1 MNFTDYLPSGL
12 GPDDLAVV
20 MAAFGALMAA
30 VTVWRA
36 LLVRDPS
43 IRRIRA
49 VTAERDAMR
58 AAITAPKK
66 AEKRFGGLREESLG
80 LMRRVIER
88 LNLRRSE
95 QGKTA
100 EFRLARAGWRS
111 RDAMVAYLFFR
122 LSLPFAFGV
131 LAVSAIYIL
140 QIYPVKPV
148 LKPSICFGAVLF
160 GYFLPVLIVK
170 NQGDKREA
178 ALRKALPDGLDLL
191 VICAEA
197 GLSLDAALTRVS
209 REIAPSTPELAEEL
223 ALTAAELS
231 FLPDRRKALQNLTRR
246 APMQEIT
253 GLVNT
258 LIQTE
263 RYGTPL
269 TRSLRVLAA
278 EFRNERL
285 MRAEAKAARL
295 PATLTLPL
303 ILFILPPLFIV
314 LIGPAIIQAID
325 AFAKM

>member
-1 MNFTDYLPSGL
+1 
-12 GPDDLAVV
+12 
-20 MAAFGALMAA
+20 
-30 VTVWRA
+30 
-36 LLVRDPS
+36 
-43 IRRIRA
+43 
-49 VTAERDAMR
+49 
-58 AAITAPKK
+58 
-66 AEKRFGGLREESLG
+66 
-80 LMRRVIER
+80 
-88 LNLRRSE
+88 
-95 QGKTA
+95 
-100 EFRLARAGWRS
+100 
-111 RDAMVAYLFFR
+111 
-122 LSLPFAFGV
+122 V

-178 ALRKALPDGLDLL
+178 LLRKALPDGLDLL

>member
-1 MNFTDYLPSGL
+1 MNFADYLPAAF
-12 GPDDLAVV
+12 GPDDFAVL
-20 MAAFGALMAA
+20 MAAFGALSAM
-30 VTVWRA
+30 VVVWRA

-43 IRRIRA
+43 ARRIRA
-49 VTAERDAMR
+49 VAGER
-58 AAITAPKK
+58 AALRAKRLDPV
-66 AEKRFGGLREESLG
+66 AADRRFGGLKEESLG

-88 LNLRRSE
+88 FNLRRSE
-95 QGKTA
+95 QGRTA

-122 LSLPFAFGV
+122 LSLPFAFGI
-131 LAVSAIYIL
+131 LAVSAIYL
-140 QIYPVKPV
+140 LEVYPVKPAFR
-148 LKPSICFGAVLF
+148 PAICFTAVIF
-160 GYFLPVLIVK
+160 GYLLPGLIVK
-170 NQGDKREA
+170 NQGDKREQ

-197 GLSLDAALTRVS
+197 GLSLDAALARVA
-209 REIAPSTPELAEEL
+209 REIAPSTPELAEEI

-231 FLPDRRKALQNLTRR
+231 FLPDRRKALQNLTLR
-246 APMQEIT
+246 APMPEVS

>member
-1 MNFTDYLPSGL
+1 MNFADYLPAAFS
-12 GPDDLAVV
+12 PDDFAVL
-20 MAAFGALMAA
+20 MAAFGALSAM
-30 VTVWRA
+30 VVVWRA

-43 IRRIRA
+43 ARRIRA
-49 VTAERDAMR
+49 VAGER
-58 AAITAPKK
+58 AALRA
-66 AEKRFGGLREESLG
+66 KRLDP
-80 LMRRVIER
+80 VAAD
-88 LNLRRSE
+88 RRSE
-95 QGKTA
+95 QGRTA

-131 LAVSAIYIL
+131 LAVSAIYL
-140 QIYPVKPV
+140 LEVYPVKPAFR
-148 LKPSICFGAVLF
+148 PAICFTAVIF
-160 GYFLPVLIVK
+160 GYLLPGLIVK
-170 NQGDKREA
+170 NQGDKREQ

-197 GLSLDAALTRVS
+197 GLSLDAALARVA
-209 REIAPSTPELAEEL
+209 REIAPSTPELAEEI

-231 FLPDRRKALQNLTRR
+231 FLPDRRKALQNLTLR
-246 APMQEIT
+246 APMPEVS

>member
-1 MNFTDYLPSGL
+1 MNFADYLPAAF
-12 GPDDLAVV
+12 GPDDFAVL
-20 MAAFGALMAA
+20 MAAFGALSAM
-30 VTVWRA
+30 VVVWRA

-43 IRRIRA
+43 ARRIRA
-49 VTAERDAMR
+49 VAGER
-58 AAITAPKK
+58 AALRA
-66 AEKRFGGLREESLG
+66 KRLDPVAAD
-80 LMRRVIER
+80 RR
-88 LNLRRSE
+88 
-95 QGKTA
+95 TA

-131 LAVSAIYIL
+131 LAVSAIYL
-140 QIYPVKPV
+140 LEVYPVKPAFR
-148 LKPSICFGAVLF
+148 PAICFTAVIF
-160 GYFLPVLIVK
+160 GYLLPGLIVK
-170 NQGDKREA
+170 NQGDKREQ

-197 GLSLDAALTRVS
+197 GLSLDAALARVA
-209 REIAPSTPELAEEL
+209 REIAPSTPELAEEI

-231 FLPDRRKALQNLTRR
+231 FLPDRRKALQNLTLR
-246 APMQEIT
+246 APMPEVS

>member
-1 MNFTDYLPSGL
+1 MTLADLLPTGI
-12 GPDDLAVV
+12 GTDDLAVA
-20 MAAFGALMAA
+20 MAALGALSAA
-30 VTVWRA
+30 VAVWRA
-36 LLVRDPS
+36 LLVRDPVP
-43 IRRIRA
+43 RRIRA
-49 VTAERDAMR
+49 VAGER
-58 AAITAPKK
+58 AAMQAARLSPQK
-66 AEKRFGGLREESLG
+66 ADKRFGGLREEGLG

-95 QGKTA
+95 QGQTA
-100 EFRLARAGWRS
+100 EYRLARAGRRS

-131 LAVSAIYIL
+131 LAVSAIYL
-140 QIYPVKPV
+140 LDIYPVKPA
-148 LKPSICFGAVLF
+148 LKPAICFAAVLA

-197 GLSLDAALTRVS
+197 GLSLDAALARVS
-209 REIAPSTPELAEEL
+209 REIAPSTSELAEEL
-223 ALTAAELS
+223 ALTSAELS
-231 FLPDRRKALQNLTRR
+231 FLPDRRRALQNLARR
-246 APMQEIT
+246 CPMPELA

-269 TRSLRVLAA
+269 TRSLRVLSA

-303 ILFILPPLFIV
+303 ILFIMPPLFIV